1 MIVTV
6 MLIKAKVRIALR
18 VIIRPAESLT
28 LVATTIRDKTIPV
41 ELILISSICC
51 LVYKQSVQA
60 QDNNT

>member
-28 LVATTIRDKTIPV
+28 LVATMIRDKTIPV

-51 LVYKQSVQA
+51 L
-60 QDNNT
+60 